1 MGSLSKITLVFLI
14 FVAGCGTKPAEL
26 VFAVGGAPN
35 ELDFWETLAADFR
48 KDTGINV
55 RILRQPTDSD
65 QRRQG
70 ILIPLKAGKN
80 DPDVFLM
87 DIAWIPQFAASGW
100 LRDLDAAGSGPMDTA
115 PFWKK
120 IIDRSDRHDG
130 KLVALPVY
138 VDAGLLYYRKDLLK
152 KYGASKPPATWE
164 ELIAV
169 SLKAQAGMRGS
180 DPGFYAFAWQGA
192 QYEGLVCDFLEFA
205 GAQGGIRTEGG
216 RIAVATPENAKALGL
231 MRDLVNK
238 YKISPP
244 NTYTEMKEEEV
255 RLFFQKGSALFERNW
270 PYAWSLHQAD
280 GSPVRD
286 KTGICP
292 LPGFA
297 GSGSVSTL
305 GGWHIGM
312 SKYSDVPENAAL
324 FIKYVLSKK
333 VQKELSIKLGWNPAR
348 RDVYSDPD
356 VLKVHPHFTQLRRIF
371 DNAAPRPGL
380 PYYTQVSEALQRHLN
395 AAVSGS
401 EEPAAALE
409 AAQKEID
416 AVAARYGGV
425 K

>member
-1 MGSLSKITLVFLI
+1 MKSMLKFALVFLI
-14 FVAGCGTKPAEL
+14 LAFGCGKKPAEL

-35 ELDFWETLAADFR
+35 ELDFWETIAADFQ
-48 KDTGINV
+48 KETGINV

-70 ILIPLKAGKN
+70 ILIPLKAGKS

-100 LRDLDAAGSGPMDTA
+100 LRDLDALDGGPVDTA
-115 PFWKK
+115 PFWKN
-120 IIDRSDRHDG
+120 IIDRSDKHEG

-152 KYGASKPPATWE
+152 KYGFSAPPSTWK
-164 ELIAV
+164 ELIDISAGV
-169 SLKAQAGMRGS
+169 QAGIRKS
-180 DPGFYAFAWQGA
+180 DPDFYAFVWQGA

-205 GAQGGIRTEGG
+205 GPQGGIRTDGG
-216 RIAVATPENAKALGL
+216 RIAVASPENAKALTL
-231 MRDLVNK
+231 MRDLVHK

-255 RLFFQKGSALFERNW
+255 RLFFQNGHALFERNW
-270 PYAWSLHQAD
+270 PYAWGLHQAD
-280 GSPVRD
+280 GSPVKD

-292 LPGFA
+292 LPGFS

-312 SKYSDVPENAAL
+312 SKYSDVPQDAAR
-324 FIKYVLSKK
+324 FIDYVVSKK
-333 VQKELSIKLGWNPAR
+333 VQKALSINLGWNPAR
-348 RDVYSDPD
+348 KDVYDDPD

-371 DNAAPRPGL
+371 ANAVPRPGL

-395 AAVSGS
+395 AALSGN

-416 AVAARYGGV
+416 AVAARYGGGR
-425 K
+425 